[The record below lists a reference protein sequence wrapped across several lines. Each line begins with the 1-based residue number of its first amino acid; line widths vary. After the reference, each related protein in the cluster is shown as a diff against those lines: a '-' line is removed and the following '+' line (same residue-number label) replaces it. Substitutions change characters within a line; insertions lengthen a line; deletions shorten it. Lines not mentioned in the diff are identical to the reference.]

1 MEKDPNQEKG
11 LVDVERS
18 KEIYHNLNQKLSRD
32 GNEHSKRS
40 SSDATVAEDGSFDL
54 QDFVN
59 NEKQGLE
66 KVGKTPKPNMGIAWK
81 DLTVKGAG
89 GGSTFIK
96 TFPDAVIGTL
106 GPDAYHFVTQ
116 YIPQLNIFGKSP
128 PVRNLINSFNGT
140 LGGGEMMLVLG
151 KPGSGCTTFL
161 KALANKR
168 EGFVSVDGDVDY
180 GGLSPEEVNEK
191 FRGEVVM
198 NGEEDIHFPTLTVA
212 ETLAFA
218 IKQKTPRVRPN
229 GMRRSQYVNYV
240 LDAVLKMF
248 GIEHTANTLV
258 GNDVVRGVSGGERK
272 RVSIAETLVT
282 RASVMCWDNS
292 TRGLDATTAVDYVK
306 SLRVITDLTGGTSI
320 ATLYQAGEGIYEL
333 FNKVCLIAE
342 GRCIY
347 FGPANE
353 AVAHFEGLGYY
364 KPPRQTSADF
374 LTGITDVHERT
385 IQEGWESRAPRSAE
399 EFEEAF
405 RKSQN
410 HHSAV
415 ASADEAIT
423 AENINLETFK
433 HSVRED
439 KKRRMAKSS
448 PYTVSYLEQ
457 IYYCFIRELQ
467 LQRSQLG
474 ALKTKFATI
483 IFSALTISS
492 LFYEQGFTS
501 QGVVAKA
508 STLFYSTVFLC
519 WVQLSEVFAACAGRQ
534 IISADIDNTLSKH
547 ADFALYR
554 PSAVTIAAFMVDAPV
569 ILAGI
574 CVFSV
579 ITYFL
584 GSLDPDAGKFWTY
597 FLFITVNAITFNQL
611 FKAIAAFCSNFGSA
625 IRYSVCLLNIAFTLA
640 GYTIPRYD
648 IGWWYK
654 WITWVNVL
662 PYTFQA
668 LMVSQFRGIDISCDT
683 PDIVPRGVPGADVP
697 YQTCAVQGGRP
708 GSLTVRGEDYVEAN
722 YGYTHLWP
730 FLGYQFCFLVGYL
743 LFTALASEYLSSTA
757 ASGGVTVFAKTKK
770 GAEKAKQAESN
781 LVGDIESGPGQQV
794 NEKGQVEKEVDV
806 GAIKPSVADFTFKDV
821 SYTVQTPDG
830 EKLLLDRVTGYIKP
844 GTITALMG
852 ASGAGKTTLL
862 NTLSQRMSMGV
873 VTGDMLIDGKPLEL
887 NSFQRGTGYVQQG
900 DLHDAFAT
908 VRESIQFS
916 AILRQPRETPREEV
930 LAYVDQIIHLLE
942 LDDLEDAIIGSPGA
956 GLGVEQRKRVTI
968 AVELAAKPDV
978 LLFLDEPTSGLD
990 SQSAYSIG
998 RFMNKLA
1005 DAGQAILCTIHQ
1017 PSSLLFTEFFDRLL
1031 LLAPGGRVVYQGPVG
1046 NNGNTIVEYFKRI
1059 GARPCQEH
1067 ENVAEYAIE
1076 MVAYSKDAHGRPLDF
1091 PQAFKDSEEAY
1102 KIRQEVDKINAEK
1115 SQKPREMSK
1124 AMTRTYSQPFSVQTK
1139 LLIGRMSRNYWRDSS
1154 YTYSQL
1160 FITVTVAIMNGF
1172 LFFKIGTTTTNL
1184 RERTFAAFL
1193 LLLLPPFTIVSAA
1206 PKYFISHQL
1215 FVSREAPSKIY
1226 SWQAFI
1232 MSYLMSELPYTFMN
1246 SVIYFIISYFP
1257 AAFAY
1262 TADGGFRLGSPAGL
1276 TFVLT
1281 VAAFVYSTWMAAW
1294 MCSMSPNPKVVMN
1307 LMPFI
1312 IILLFFINGIFLNYA
1327 QQPVIWKYTVYYLN
1341 PFTYYLDGVIGATAS
1356 NVSVNCSERELAT
1369 FQPPPGSGTCGS
1381 YAESFVRSS
1390 GGYLVDPTATTNC
1403 QYCPMSDSSAFLNQK
1418 HVFTGEGWPWGYF
1431 GIFTLFVLFNFIM
1444 TFALYYL
1451 TKRAKIPKA
1460 LKKLF

>member
-1 MEKDPNQEKG
+1 
-11 LVDVERS
+11 
-18 KEIYHNLNQKLSRD
+18 
-32 GNEHSKRS
+32 
-40 SSDATVAEDGSFDL
+40 
-54 QDFVN
+54 
-59 NEKQGLE
+59 
-66 KVGKTPKPNMGIAWK
+66 MGIAWK

-106 GPDAYHFVTQ
+106 GPDAYHFITQ

-385 IQEGWESRAPRSAE
+385 IQKGWESRAPRSAE

-534 IISADIDNTLSKH
+534 II
-547 ADFALYR
+547 R
-554 PSAVTIAAFMVDAPV
+554 
-569 ILAGI
+569 
-574 CVFSV
+574 
-579 ITYFL
+579 
-584 GSLDPDAGKFWTY
+584 
-597 FLFITVNAITFNQL
+597 
-611 FKAIAAFCSNFGSA
+611 
-625 IRYSVCLLNIAFTLA
+625 
-640 GYTIPRYD
+640 
-648 IGWWYK
+648 
-654 WITWVNVL
+654 
-662 PYTFQA
+662 
-668 LMVSQFRGIDISCDT
+668 
-683 PDIVPRGVPGADVP
+683 
-697 YQTCAVQGGRP
+697 
-708 GSLTVRGEDYVEAN
+708 
-722 YGYTHLWP
+722 
-730 FLGYQFCFLVGYL
+730 
-743 LFTALASEYLSSTA
+743 
-757 ASGGVTVFAKTKK
+757 
-770 GAEKAKQAESN
+770 
-781 LVGDIESGPGQQV
+781 
-794 NEKGQVEKEVDV
+794 
-806 GAIKPSVADFTFKDV
+806 
-821 SYTVQTPDG
+821 
-830 EKLLLDRVTGYIKP
+830 
-844 GTITALMG
+844 
-852 ASGAGKTTLL
+852 
-862 NTLSQRMSMGV
+862 
-873 VTGDMLIDGKPLEL
+873 
-887 NSFQRGTGYVQQG
+887 
-900 DLHDAFAT
+900 
-908 VRESIQFS
+908 
-916 AILRQPRETPREEV
+916 
-930 LAYVDQIIHLLE
+930 
-942 LDDLEDAIIGSPGA
+942 
-956 GLGVEQRKRVTI
+956 
-968 AVELAAKPDV
+968 
-978 LLFLDEPTSGLD
+978 
-990 SQSAYSIG
+990 
-998 RFMNKLA
+998 
-1005 DAGQAILCTIHQ
+1005 
-1017 PSSLLFTEFFDRLL
+1017 
-1031 LLAPGGRVVYQGPVG
+1031 
-1046 NNGNTIVEYFKRI
+1046 
-1059 GARPCQEH
+1059 
-1067 ENVAEYAIE
+1067 
-1076 MVAYSKDAHGRPLDF
+1076 
-1091 PQAFKDSEEAY
+1091 
-1102 KIRQEVDKINAEK
+1102 
-1115 SQKPREMSK
+1115 
-1124 AMTRTYSQPFSVQTK
+1124 
-1139 LLIGRMSRNYWRDSS
+1139 
-1154 YTYSQL
+1154 
-1160 FITVTVAIMNGF
+1160 
-1172 LFFKIGTTTTNL
+1172 
-1184 RERTFAAFL
+1184 
-1193 LLLLPPFTIVSAA
+1193 
-1206 PKYFISHQL
+1206 
-1215 FVSREAPSKIY
+1215 
-1226 SWQAFI
+1226 
-1232 MSYLMSELPYTFMN
+1232 
-1246 SVIYFIISYFP
+1246 
-1257 AAFAY
+1257 
-1262 TADGGFRLGSPAGL
+1262 
-1276 TFVLT
+1276 
-1281 VAAFVYSTWMAAW
+1281 
-1294 MCSMSPNPKVVMN
+1294 
-1307 LMPFI
+1307 
-1312 IILLFFINGIFLNYA
+1312 
-1327 QQPVIWKYTVYYLN
+1327 
-1341 PFTYYLDGVIGATAS
+1341 
-1356 NVSVNCSERELAT
+1356 
-1369 FQPPPGSGTCGS
+1369 
-1381 YAESFVRSS
+1381 
-1390 GGYLVDPTATTNC
+1390 
-1403 QYCPMSDSSAFLNQK
+1403 
-1418 HVFTGEGWPWGYF
+1418 
-1431 GIFTLFVLFNFIM
+1431 
-1444 TFALYYL
+1444 
-1451 TKRAKIPKA
+1451 
-1460 LKKLF
+1460 